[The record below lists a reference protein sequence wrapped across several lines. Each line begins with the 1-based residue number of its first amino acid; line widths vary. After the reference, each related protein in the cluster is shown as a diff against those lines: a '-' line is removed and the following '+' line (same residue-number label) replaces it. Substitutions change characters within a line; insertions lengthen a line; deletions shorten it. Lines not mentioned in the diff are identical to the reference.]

1 MTKPKK
7 KTLSKKNL
15 KNKIDEY
22 LAKFD
27 LDDNYKLL
35 PSKKGLIEHT
45 GISLREFE
53 ILIKRENPPGI
64 LNGSLFVIE
73 SILEDMLVNSKI
85 EQLPFKEYESIINK
99 VKIALIEGFGWDE

>member
-1 MTKPKK
+1 MKN
-7 KTLSKKNL
+7 TLAPAQLNI
-15 KNKIDEY
+15 NINEY

-35 PSKKGLIEHT
+35 PSKKGLIEYI

-53 ILIKRENPPGI
+53 MLIKRENPPGI

-99 VKIALIEGFGWDE
+99 VKTALIEGFGWDE